1 MCCAVRC
8 GLYPFARRFDGGYTT
23 DMKTG
28 LQTLL
33 KAKQPGAVGMN
44 GGGISPNP
52 VRWSKTEGDV
62 PPGPGAA
69 TAPGYGP
76 GPEVWS
82 TGCNDVDW
90 GASVPPEKCADP
102 SAAFFYPSGTDYT
115 LQSGDTWFFEP
126 AAQRKETEANTLR
139 TLDELIYTYHNTV
152 GHNTV
157 LELDF
162 AIDRNGLL
170 QEDHARLYKRF
181 GDWRRACY
189 DDSLAEATTVASA
202 AQSGATAVAQV
213 SLGAGG
219 QVFDRVVLT
228 EDQTKGQIVRGWLV
242 EWTTDPYCSRQQ
254 NCSWTRF
261 GNGSAI
267 GNKRIV
273 LAEGAMSHR
282 ATHVRLTIT
291 ASYGGQ
297 PSATLKVHSPC
308 LTGTIDTIRKLGT

>member
-1 MCCAVRC
+1 
-8 GLYPFARRFDGGYTT
+8 
-23 DMKTG
+23 MKTS

-152 GHNTV
+152 GRNTV

-189 DDSLAEATTVASA
+189 DESLAEAATVASA
-202 AQSGATAVAQV
+202 AQGESGATTVAQA

-228 EDQTKGQIVRGWLV
+228 EDQTKGQKVRGWLV
-242 EWTTDPYCSRQQ
+242 EWTTDPYCSPQQ
-254 NCSWTRF
+254 NCSWTRV
-261 GNGSAI
+261 GNGSSI
-267 GNKRIV
+267 GKIV
-273 LAEGAMSHR
+273 MLSRSACC
-282 ATHVRLTIT
+282 
-291 ASYGGQ
+291 
-297 PSATLKVHSPC
+297 PS
-308 LTGTIDTIRKLGT
+308 R